1 MRFEFHLNSSKK
13 AKKRNKT
20 KPKLSK
26 LFKKKE
32 SHYEIVKGTPI
43 ETDMFG
49 KTIYQNI
56 NGVFRAIGDEYPLY
70 ANVGQRENELISL
83 APPKEEDEEDTRLP
97 QKPNEDIGTWI
108 IPIEIPYYFES
119 LFIRIKYGEDEQLG
133 ILQPHNYRIVAL
145 PDSNYVYDEF
155 STGFESDFES
165 TGFFRKLGKLGFIIG
180 NIFFDSSKKI
190 ITRAHREQFWIE
202 NTQEWLVYEY
212 KNYGNS
218 PFYKFLRETWNDK
231 LDGKDSIY
239 GQDMIVFQ
247 DVTGWTASYE
257 GETYAWNLNYG
268 YPYSLGYPFDIG
280 RDEEGNLY
288 LVSGRK
294 LIFEEDFTDEY
305 PFISI
310 ERDQYLIEEIFRPP
324 ESWGYITPYGFY
336 HNTVDFRL
344 YVYRIDNQTLKI
356 DTNPIIEVPYYQD
369 EEYMSYA
376 EWNDEDNPHSFASVD
391 DFRCFKNLAFIAFSH
406 VGCSKNK
413 LFIFNYLT
421 GEKIKEIEAPEGN
434 PGIVVT
440 TDKKEKFYTFYF
452 YSPWGNQYYLI
463 DEFGNCINITGVRN
477 NSHWDGYFIDKQ
489 KSDSKELFIIRDA
502 DKKLLRMI
510 THGEEKTILAE
521 IEVNWV
527 NASTK
532 FAVSKLLCYKGRI
545 FYSDYKYKDIYEVFP
560 YFDEGTQTWKSSQ
573 QLLYDKRDGSPVKI
587 LNGYLV
593 MSNMK
598 TFFVDNGKF
607 EESKLVIIPEGA
619 SSFSTKLATHND
631 HQFEDIVN
639 YTFR

>member
-1 MRFEFHLNSSKK
+1 MRFEFHLNSEKK
-13 AKKRNKT
+13 AKKRDKS

-26 LFKKKE
+26 LFKKNE
-32 SHYEIVKGTPI
+32 SHYEIVKGTPV
-43 ETDMFG
+43 ETDIFG
-49 KTIYQNI
+49 KTTYQNV
-56 NGVFRAIGDEYPLY
+56 NGVFRAVGDEYPLY
-70 ANVGQRENELISL
+70 VNVGQRENELISL
-83 APPKEEDEEDTRLP
+83 SPPKEEDEEDTRLP
-97 QKPNEDIGTWI
+97 QKPNKDIGTWI

-155 STGFESDFES
+155 SSGFTPDYES

-202 NTQEWLVYEY
+202 NTQEWLVDEY

-310 ERDQYLIEEIFRPP
+310 ERDQYLIEEIYRPP
-324 ESWGYITPYGFY
+324 KDWGYGSLRGVY
-336 HNTVDFRL
+336 HFTVDFRL
-344 YVYRIDNQTLKI
+344 YVYAIDKQTLKV
-356 DTNPIIEVPYYQD
+356 NPEPIIEVPYYQID
-369 EEYMSYA
+369 THKSYSDWVNEGKTTA
-376 EWNDEDNPHSFASVD
+376 TITAVH
-391 DFRCFKNLAFIAFSH
+391 CFKNLVAITLHHPGFSRGRIW
-406 VGCSKNK
+406 V
-413 LFIFNYLT
+413 FNYLT
-421 GEKIKEIEAPEGN
+421 GKKVYEVEAPGDMPN
-434 PGIVVT
+434 IVFT
-440 TDKKEKFYTFYF
+440 TAHDEKFITFYF
-452 YSPWGNQYYLI
+452 YSPWKEQDFLI
-463 DEFGNCINITGVRN
+463 DEFGNCLDITGFRN
-477 NSHWDGYFIDKQ
+477 DNHWDGYFIDKQ
-489 KSDSKELFIIRDA
+489 RSDSKEIFIIRDT
-502 DKKLLRMI
+502 DKKLIKMI
-510 THGEEKTILAE
+510 THGVEKEILAE

-527 NASTK
+527 NATAT
-532 FAVSKLLCYKGRI
+532 FVVNKLLCYRGRI

-560 YFDEGTQTWKSSQ
+560 YFDEDTQTWKSFQ

-598 TFFVDNGKF
+598 TFFVGNGKF
-607 EESKLVIIPEGA
+607 EESKLFVVPEGA
-619 SSFSTKLATHND
+619 SSFLTKLATHDD

-639 YTFR
+639 YTWG